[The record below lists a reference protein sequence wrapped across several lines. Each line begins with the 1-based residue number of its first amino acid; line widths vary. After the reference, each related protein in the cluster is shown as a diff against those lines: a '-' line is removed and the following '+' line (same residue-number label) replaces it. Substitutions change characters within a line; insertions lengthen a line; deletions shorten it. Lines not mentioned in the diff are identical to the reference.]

1 MISYLNTI
9 NYFIEENQSYILAS
23 PEINCTFL
31 SKVIQKL
38 VSGTIYF
45 FDTKINTIRM
55 IEKCK

>member
-1 MISYLNTI
+1 MISYLNAI

-38 VSGTIYF
+38 GTIYF